1 MDMDLGAGL
10 RQHVYFWLY
19 SNFQSY
25 ARIVACRFLLK
36 ASLLPRMCP
45 IRIGLAN
52 RIWQAFPGTA
62 MMARAQAASRLHSP
76 DEYR

>member
-10 RQHVYFWLY
+10 RQHVCSWLY
-19 SNFQSY
+19 SKSY
-25 ARIVACRFLLK
+25 ARIVACGFLLK